1 MTARSL
7 NLPALCTSINEA
19 NLHLNH
25 IIEDACDACD
35 APDDG
40 VQAWHCTLD
49 GGVNATELW
58 QEILRGRSGAFG
70 VETLMHL
77 APIPEA
83 GCVSPVYAS
92 MKLFHL
98 LPGNEPVNAA
108 LSYMG
113 EWGPCY
119 CAQWGEEDIPASPDL
134 EIESESSGLVSVRWS
149 PRAERWLHVAD
160 GIACHAIRFGAD
172 MGISEEDYPIEN

>member
-1 MTARSL
+1 MRTL
-7 NLPALCTSINEA
+7 HLPALCTSINEA
-19 NLHLNH
+19 TRHLDH
-25 IIEDACDACD
+25 ILEDACDACGNSED
-35 APDDG
+35 S

-49 GGVNATELW
+49 GGVDATELW
-58 QEILRGRSGAFG
+58 QEIMRGRPRAVG
-70 VETLMHL
+70 VETLMRL
-77 APIPEA
+77 APVPEA
-83 GCVSPVYAS
+83 GCVSVYAS
-92 MKLFHL
+92 MTLYRL
-98 LPGNEPVNAA
+98 LPGEPVNAA

-119 CAQWGEEDIPASPDL
+119 CAQWGGEDIPASPDL
-134 EIESESSGLVSVRWS
+134 EIVSESTGLVSVRWS

>member
-1 MTARSL
+1 MRTL
-7 NLPALCTSINEA
+7 HLPALCASVNEA
-19 NLHLNH
+19 TLHLDR
-25 IIEDACDACD
+25 ILEDACDATETEED
-35 APDDG
+35 SM
-40 VQAWHCTLD
+40 QAWRCTLD
-49 GGVNATELW
+49 GGVNATGLW
-58 QEILRGRSGAFG
+58 QEILRGRSGAVG
-70 VETLMHL
+70 VETLMRL

-83 GCVSPVYAS
+83 GHVSPVYAS

-113 EWGPCY
+113 EYGPCY
-119 CAQWGEEDIPASPDL
+119 CAQWGEEDIPANPDL
-134 EIESESSGLVSVRWS
+134 EIVSESSGLVSIRWS

-172 MGISEEDYPIEN
+172 MGIGEEN